1 MSLTL
6 QYIIIAVIFIIA
18 VISVIL
24 KFIPSKSKPQ
34 GGCGKGCGC
43 ELNKTSSKTI

>member
-1 MSLTL
+1 MSLTI

-18 VISVIL
+18 VVSVIR

-43 ELNKTSSKTI
+43 ELDKSSKTI